1 MRKMSFIISILVMS
15 FVSLAQA
22 NDQHHHHEKG
32 LGSHE
37 HGAIKLEIAVEGK
50 TIDIDI
56 EGPAESFI
64 GFEYTP
70 KTEKEK
76 KAFSDAQS
84 LWTQDLLTKLFILDQ
99 NLGCTVTETSFK
111 QEVEEKKSKKQ
122 TGIHSDIEAEAK
134 ITCSMELKGLPMT
147 VAVKKHFPK
156 IKKLTIDLIG
166 SETKS
171 INAKAS
177 ERIKL

>member
-1 MRKMSFIISILVMS
+1 MKKMSFLVSMLLL
-15 FVSLAQA
+15 SLTVQA
-22 NDQHHHHEKG
+22 SDHHHHHHEKG
-32 LGSHE
+32 PGSHE

-50 TIDIDI
+50 TIEIDID
-56 EGPAESFI
+56 GPAESFI
-64 GFEYTP
+64 GFEYVP

-76 KAFSDAQS
+76 KVFSAAQS

-99 NLGCTVTETSFK
+99 NLGCSATEVSFK
-111 QEVEEKKSKKQ
+111 QEVEEKKSKKE
-122 TGIHSDIEAEAK
+122 TGVHSDIEAKAK
-134 ITCSMELKGLPMT
+134 ITCSLDLKGLPMI
-147 VAVKKHFPK
+147 VAVKKYFPK

-177 ERIKL
+177 ENIKL